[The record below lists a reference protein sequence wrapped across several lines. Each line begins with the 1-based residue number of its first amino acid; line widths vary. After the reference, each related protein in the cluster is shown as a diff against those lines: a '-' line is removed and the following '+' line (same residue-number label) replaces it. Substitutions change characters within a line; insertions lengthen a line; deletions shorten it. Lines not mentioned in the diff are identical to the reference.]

1 MSSLPKEQQTNT
13 PPPPNLFWRNNPLL
27 VPGKKAATF
36 PYQKTVLMIVR
47 SPTTLERSVELAQHL
62 FKDIRIQTFFTVPDN
77 RSSFGND
84 LELRIH
90 QKHLP
95 FIPWQQARA
104 TSFDLGI
111 IASSI
116 DDFPELDMPLLLISH
131 GPGATSNRSLHGVNN
146 AHSDIST
153 ASISKHSRTICL
165 VSEDERALYSSHRD
179 LITIGDP
186 VFDSLF
192 LSIHHRQ
199 EFRNA
204 LQAETRKIIVVSS
217 TWNLNSSVASH
228 PQFINE
234 LLQRLPQDEY
244 IIAAILHPNIW
255 VGHGEWQI
263 YTWLH
268 DAIDAGL
275 RLIPYDGGWQATIV
289 AADYVLGDNGSV
301 SIYANE
307 LGIPTGLISYSP
319 DENLDQRGVIRKL
332 ANTTRINTIDGVLD
346 FISDESNHDVHLD
359 EHHIRARAA
368 TDFANLGNSMSAF
381 AQLAYSKLGL
391 TPPQPVLEGLQ
402 LKPPQVQ
409 IIQPLSNWCTFHQ
422 KTEQP
427 TFFSIIR
434 TPATVGPQ
442 IPQNRSSILI
452 ADIKEHNYRLLQNAS
467 GIILHSYDDLS
478 YWHCIGNAHS
488 FAYLPQANKHKAG
501 VLTHNDGSLWNIQID
516 EPSTD
521 KLAQITAMSIHSI
534 TNCIPRATYLLHQHA
549 FLVTLENSSII
560 IHSATHQ

>member
-1 MSSLPKEQQTNT
+1 
-13 PPPPNLFWRNNPLL
+13 
-27 VPGKKAATF
+27 
-36 PYQKTVLMIVR
+36 MIVR

-62 FKDIRIQTFFTVPDN
+62 FNDIRIQTFFTVPDN

-275 RLIPYDGGWQATIV
+275 RLIPYDGG
-289 AADYVLGDNGSV
+289 
-301 SIYANE
+301 
-307 LGIPTGLISYSP
+307 
-319 DENLDQRGVIRKL
+319 
-332 ANTTRINTIDGVLD
+332 
-346 FISDESNHDVHLD
+346 
-359 EHHIRARAA
+359 
-368 TDFANLGNSMSAF
+368 
-381 AQLAYSKLGL
+381 
-391 TPPQPVLEGLQ
+391 
-402 LKPPQVQ
+402 
-409 IIQPLSNWCTFHQ
+409 
-422 KTEQP
+422 
-427 TFFSIIR
+427 
-434 TPATVGPQ
+434 
-442 IPQNRSSILI
+442 
-452 ADIKEHNYRLLQNAS
+452 
-467 GIILHSYDDLS
+467 
-478 YWHCIGNAHS
+478 
-488 FAYLPQANKHKAG
+488 
-501 VLTHNDGSLWNIQID
+501 
-516 EPSTD
+516 
-521 KLAQITAMSIHSI
+521 
-534 TNCIPRATYLLHQHA
+534 
-549 FLVTLENSSII
+549 
-560 IHSATHQ
+560 

>member
-1 MSSLPKEQQTNT
+1 
-13 PPPPNLFWRNNPLL
+13 
-27 VPGKKAATF
+27 
-36 PYQKTVLMIVR
+36 MIVR

-62 FKDIRIQTFFTVPDN
+62 FNDIRIQTFFTVPDN

-95 FIPWQQARA
+95 FIPWQRARA

-478 YWHCIGNAHS
+478 HWHCIGNAHS

>member
-1 MSSLPKEQQTNT
+1 MSIKKTANKY
-13 PPPPNLFWRNNPLL
+13 PPPAFFERNNPLL
-27 VPGKKAATF
+27 VPNKKAATF
-36 PYQKTVLMIVR
+36 PYQKTVLIIVR

-62 FKDIRIQTFFTVPDN
+62 FNDMRVQTFFTIPDN
-77 RSSFGND
+77 RSAFGND

-95 FIPWQQARA
+95 FIPWQQART

-111 IASSI
+111 IASPI

-165 VSEDERALYSSHRD
+165 ASEDERALYSSHRD
-179 LITIGDP
+179 LRTIGDP

-192 LSIHHRQ
+192 LSVHRRQ
-199 EFRNA
+199 EFRNT
-204 LQAETRKIIVVSS
+204 LQAEKRKIIVISS
-217 TWNLNSSVASH
+217 TWNFNSSIASH
-228 PQFINE
+228 PQFISE
-234 LLQRLPQDEY
+234 LLQHLPQDEY
-244 IIAAILHPNIW
+244 VVAAILHPNVW

-275 RLIPYDGGWQATIV
+275 RLIPYDGGWQATVV

-319 DENLDQRGVIRKL
+319 NENLDQRGIIRKL
-332 ANTTRINTIDGVLD
+332 ASAARINTIDEVLD
-346 FISDESNHDVHLD
+346 FISDESNHDVLMD

-368 TDFANLGNSMSAF
+368 TNFANLGNSMSVL

-391 TPPQPVLEGLQ
+391 TPPHPTLEGLQ

-427 TFFSIIR
+427 TFFSITR

-442 IPQNRSSILI
+442 APQNRSSILI

>member
-1 MSSLPKEQQTNT
+1 
-13 PPPPNLFWRNNPLL
+13 
-27 VPGKKAATF
+27 
-36 PYQKTVLMIVR
+36 MIVR

-62 FKDIRIQTFFTVPDN
+62 FNDIRIQTFFTVPDN

-346 FISDESNHDVHLD
+346 FISDD
-359 EHHIRARAA
+359 
-368 TDFANLGNSMSAF
+368 
-381 AQLAYSKLGL
+381 
-391 TPPQPVLEGLQ
+391 
-402 LKPPQVQ
+402 
-409 IIQPLSNWCTFHQ
+409 IQS
-422 KTEQP
+422 
-427 TFFSIIR
+427 
-434 TPATVGPQ
+434 
-442 IPQNRSSILI
+442 
-452 ADIKEHNYRLLQNAS
+452 
-467 GIILHSYDDLS
+467 
-478 YWHCIGNAHS
+478 
-488 FAYLPQANKHKAG
+488 
-501 VLTHNDGSLWNIQID
+501 
-516 EPSTD
+516 
-521 KLAQITAMSIHSI
+521 
-534 TNCIPRATYLLHQHA
+534 
-549 FLVTLENSSII
+549 
-560 IHSATHQ
+560 